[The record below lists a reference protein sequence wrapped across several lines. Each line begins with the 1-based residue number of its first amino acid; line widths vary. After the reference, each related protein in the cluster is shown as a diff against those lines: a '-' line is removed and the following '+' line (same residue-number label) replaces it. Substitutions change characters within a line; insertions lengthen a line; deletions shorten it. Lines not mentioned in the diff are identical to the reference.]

1 MGRNGAGRFLDFF
14 RPKGTASSGTLQL
27 MERVEGEL
35 SSFPEDHNLLSSTF
49 SSFINLPNNTPF
61 FMLKVYRFL
70 RDAIPDI
77 SDAVWTWKRLCQTG
91 YEVEIL
97 DASSE
102 LARDRAYRMI
112 RDLDTRVNADG
123 GGMDGLLDIF
133 YTSLFTYGAAAL
145 EIVLSRSRESIHD
158 IVPVD
163 VWTVRFK
170 RDSNTGK
177 ALPYQVHDGEEIPI
191 KPELFFYL
199 GTDRDGTNPYG
210 RSMLRSIPFVVKIQ
224 QRLLEDMAK
233 ATRNA
238 GWSKLHVKYKPG
250 ERFRGESQ
258 DDYQSRVSGNFEK
271 LRDSVSKLKTDQN
284 LVTYDNV
291 EVDVITGNQRSSVFY
306 ENHKAVEEQV
316 ITGMHLMPILLGRN
330 YGTTETYGTAQYEI
344 INRQVAS
351 VNRAVK
357 RLVERLYNFE
367 LSFMWGSARAKVKMK
382 TNRTVDLLRDSMA
395 AKNEIENAVRLRDE
409 GFLDQKGAAA
419 RLGIDNPAV
428 KDADLVGSK
437 ARPEGRSLHID
448 STRAP
453 HNRIPRFPIPRWSE
467 VDKARLPR
475 EAFAYAPTEERQTW
489 KLPHHFL
496 HEGKMYVHRGGVIA
510 AWAALNGAHTG
521 RPMDVPSYVRSH
533 LLAARRALGLEQ
545 RRGAAEITMEVR

>member
-1 MGRNGAGRFLDFF
+1 MAKDGTGAFLSSFFKRPNG
-14 RPKGTASSGTLQL
+14 GTTPVQL
-27 MERVEGEL
+27 LARVEGEP
-35 SSFPEDHNLLSSTF
+35 SSLPEGFNALTTAFDG
-49 SSFINLPNNTPF
+49 FINLPNNTPF

-77 SDAVWTWKRLCQTG
+77 SDAVRTWKRLCQTG
-91 YEVEIL
+91 YEVEIV

-102 LARDRAYRMI
+102 LARDRAYRTI
-112 RDLDTRVNADG
+112 RDLDMRVNADG

-170 RDSNTGK
+170 RDSATGV
-177 ALPYQVHDGEEIPI
+177 ALPYQVHDGNEISI

-210 RSMLRSIPFVVKIQ
+210 RSMLRCIPFVVKIQ

-233 ATRNA
+233 ATHNA

-250 ERFRGESQ
+250 ERFRGESVE
-258 DDYQSRVSGNFEK
+258 DYQTRISSNFEK
-271 LRDSVSKLKTDQN
+271 LRDSVTKLKTDQN

-291 EVDVITGNQRSSVFY
+291 EIDVITGSQRSAVFY

-344 INRQVAS
+344 INRQVMS
-351 VNRAVK
+351 VNRSVK
-357 RLVERLYNFE
+357 RLLERLYNFE
-367 LSFMWGSARAKVKMK
+367 LSFMWGSARAKVRMK
-382 TNRTVDLLRDSMA
+382 TNRTVDLLKDSMA
-395 AKNEIENAVRLRDE
+395 ARNEIDNAIRLRDE

-428 KDADLVGSK
+428 ENPPRRVQRAFPVW
-437 ARPEGRSLHID
+437 E
-448 STRAP
+448 TRAP
-453 HNRIPRFPIPRWSE
+453 HNRIPRFPIPRWSAVNKSE
-467 VDKARLPR
+467 LPR
-475 EAFAYAPTEERQTW
+475 NAFAYAPTPLRKDW
-489 KLPHHFL
+489 KLPHHFVRN
-496 HEGKMYVHRGGVIA
+496 GKMYLHRGGVIA

-521 RPMDVPSYVRSH
+521 RPMPLPGYVRAH
-533 LLAARRALGLEQ
+533 LVAARRAVKSGYGERDTGKTGRSRQ
-545 RRGAAEITMEVR
+545 

>member
-1 MGRNGAGRFLDFF
+1 
-14 RPKGTASSGTLQL
+14 
-27 MERVEGEL
+27 
-35 SSFPEDHNLLSSTF
+35 
-49 SSFINLPNNTPF
+49 
-61 FMLKVYRFL
+61 
-70 RDAIPDI
+70 
-77 SDAVWTWKRLCQTG
+77 
-91 YEVEIL
+91 
-97 DASSE
+97 
-102 LARDRAYRMI
+102 MI
-112 RDLDTRVNADG
+112 RDLDTRVNAAG

-145 EIVLSRSRESIHD
+145 EIVLSRSRESVHD

-170 RDSNTGK
+170 RDPRTGK
-177 ALPYQVHDGEEIPI
+177 AIPYQLHDGEEIAI
-191 KPELFFYL
+191 NPELFFYL

-238 GWSKLHVKYKPG
+238 GWSKLHVKYKPA
-250 ERFRGESQ
+250 ERFRGESAE
-258 DDYQSRVSGNFEK
+258 DYQARISSNFEK

-306 ENHKAVEEQV
+306 ENHKAIEEQV
-316 ITGMHLMPILLGRN
+316 ITGMHLMPILVGRN

-357 RLVERLYNFE
+357 RLLERLYNFE

-382 TNRTVDLLRDSMA
+382 ANRTVDLLRESA
-395 AKNEIENAVRLRDE
+395 AVKNEIENAVRLRDE

-428 KDADLVGSK
+428 ENPKTEGST
-437 ARPEGRSLHID
+437 AQRDERACSIHGI
-448 STRAP
+448 RAP
-453 HNRIPRFPIPRWSE
+453 HNRIPRFPMPRWSE
-467 VDKARLPR
+467 VDKSKLPR
-475 EAFAYAPTEERQTW
+475 EAFAYAPTEDRQTW

-496 HEGKMYVHRGGVIA
+496 HEGKMYLHRGGVIA

-545 RRGAAEITMEVR
+545 RQGAAEMTMEVR